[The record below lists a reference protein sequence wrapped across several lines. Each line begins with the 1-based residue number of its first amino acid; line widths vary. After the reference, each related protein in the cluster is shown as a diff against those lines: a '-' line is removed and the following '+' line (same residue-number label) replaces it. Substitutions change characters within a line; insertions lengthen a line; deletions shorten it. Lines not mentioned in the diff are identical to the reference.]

1 MKGTTM
7 KKAMIATVAL
17 LPGVALAHTGHEVS
31 GFISGLA
38 HPAGGADHLLA
49 MLAVGLW
56 AARLGGRALWL
67 VPLAFVATM
76 LLGNLL
82 ALSGVSLAFTEQ
94 GIGLSVVV
102 LGLLLAVAARF
113 ITPICMAIAAG
124 FALFHGLA
132 HGAEMPLDASGF
144 SYAAGFAIA
153 TLALHLVGMILG
165 KLGTEARS
173 GLFTRLSGGAI
184 AMTGMVMVVG

>member
-1 MKGTTM
+1 M
-7 KKAMIATVAL
+7 KKSLMAAAAF
-17 LPGVALAHTGHEVS
+17 LPGAAMAHSGHEVS
-31 GFISGLA
+31 GFVSGVV
-38 HPAGGADHLLA
+38 HPVGGADHLLA

-56 AARLGGRALWL
+56 AARLGGRSMWL

-76 LLGNLL
+76 VLGNAL
-82 ALSGVSLAFTEQ
+82 ALSGVTIPLTEQ

-113 ITPICMAIAAG
+113 VTPICMAIAAG

-144 SYAAGFAIA
+144 SYAAGFVIA
-153 TLALHLVGMILG
+153 TLALHLIGMILG

-173 GLFTRLSGGAI
+173 GLFTRLTGGAI
-184 AMTGMVMVVG
+184 AMTGMVMVVS

>member
-1 MKGTTM
+1 MKGITM
-7 KKAMIATVAL
+7 KKALIATVAL

-38 HPAGGADHLLA
+38 HPVGGADHLLA

-82 ALSGVSLAFTEQ
+82 ALSGVSLVFTEQ

-102 LGLLLAVAARF
+102 LGLLLAFAARF
-113 ITPICMAIAAG
+113 VTPVVSA
-124 FALFHGLA
+124 
-132 HGAEMPLDASGF
+132 MPPASRWPHWRC
-144 SYAAGFAIA
+144 IW
-153 TLALHLVGMILG
+153 LVCWW
-165 KLGTEARS
+165 ARS
-173 GLFTRLSGGAI
+173 ELKRVQRSSA
-184 AMTGMVMVVG
+184 V

>member
-1 MKGTTM
+1 M
-7 KKAMIATVAL
+7 KKALIATVAL

-38 HPAGGADHLLA
+38 HPVGGADHLLA

-82 ALSGVSLAFTEQ
+82 ALSGVSLVFTEQ

-102 LGLLLAVAARF
+102 LGLLLAFAARF
-113 ITPICMAIAAG
+113 VTPVCMAIAG
-124 FALFHGLA
+124 SFALFHGLA

-144 SYAAGFAIA
+144 SYAVGFTLA
-153 TLALHLVGMILG
+153 TLALHLAGMLVGKIG
-165 KLGTEARS
+165 VEARAA
-173 GLFTRLSGGAI
+173 LFSRVAGGAI
-184 AMTGMVMVVG
+184 ALTGMAMVVA

>member
-1 MKGTTM
+1 
-7 KKAMIATVAL
+7 MIEFNYEGDNDEKSTDCDCRTVA
-17 LPGVALAHTGHEVS
+17 GVALAHTGHEVS

-38 HPAGGADHLLA
+38 HPVGGADHLLA

-82 ALSGVSLAFTEQ
+82 ALSGVSLVFTEQ

-102 LGLLLAVAARF
+102 LGLLLAFAARF
-113 ITPICMAIAAG
+113 VTPVCMAIAG
-124 FALFHGLA
+124 SFALFHGLA
-132 HGAEMPLDASGF
+132 HGAEMPLNASGF
-144 SYAAGFAIA
+144 SYAAGFMLA
-153 TLALHLVGMILG
+153 TLAVASGWYAG
-165 KLGTEARS
+165 GQDRS
-173 GLFTRLSGGAI
+173 
-184 AMTGMVMVVG
+184 

>member
-1 MKGTTM
+1 M
-7 KKAMIATVAL
+7 KKALIATVAL

-38 HPAGGADHLLA
+38 HPVGGADHLLA

-82 ALSGVSLAFTEQ
+82 ALSGVSLVFTEQ

-102 LGLLLAVAARF
+102 LGLLLAFAARF
-113 ITPICMAIAAG
+113 VTPVCMAIAG
-124 FALFHGLA
+124 SFALFHGLA
-132 HGAEMPLDASGF
+132 HGAEMPLNASGF
-144 SYAAGFAIA
+144 SYAAGFTLA
-153 TLALHLVGMILG
+153 TLALHLAGMLVGKIG
-165 KLGTEARS
+165 VEARAA
-173 GLFTRLSGGAI
+173 LFSRVAGGAI
-184 AMTGMVMVVG
+184 ALTGMAMVVA